1 MEEKTKVIVSFF
13 HVTPKS
19 SLGCLPDVTN
29 FSIHNL
35 KVCHTMEHWDTVSA
49 WAPLSLSIWKQ
60 PLSWGDL
67 SFPAVWRNDHL
78 CNICLLHEKCKPD
91 KKIPETGT
99 YFSPKVITKP
109 CDHAKELS
117 WEAEHTA
124 YAWINKEDFN
134 TLNRVVWAWFRKQVL
149 SLNLLWS
156 CFTHYVWCHELGHC
170 RHRGFEFNGLLRCM
184 MSWTKILRHKW
195 KVNDQ
200 TCSECQTIHR
210 TAW

>member
-1 MEEKTKVIVSFF
+1 MSSQNHHLVVCLTSQILAYITCKY
-13 HVTPKS
+13 VTPWNTGTQYRAYGS
-19 SLGCLPDVTN
+19 SHWAEGISHFRPYDAMTICVI
-29 FSIHNL
+29 F
-35 KVCHTMEHWDTVSA
+35 VCCTR
-49 WAPLSLSIWKQ
+49 SLNQI
-60 PLSWGDL
+60 
-67 SFPAVWRNDHL
+67 
-78 CNICLLHEKCKPD
+78 
-91 KKIPETGT
+91 KKYQNT

-117 WEAEHTA
+117 REAEHTA
-124 YAWINKEDFN
+124 YACINKEDFN